1 MIRKVKSYVPKT
13 KSASKNV
20 PAYVGFG
27 MLTPVYI
34 MALDKLPK
42 HNTGAI
48 VHEVSEYV
56 YDDAAIIACNLRQW
70 NVPAGMIGTAVGDD
84 LLGHHVSDSLKELGV
99 QGKVRF
105 TKKYKTPLEVNVS
118 DKRGARTFFWQR
130 SDEILS
136 TLDTASL
143 SMIKKSKLLYV
154 DWYDGNHIVRA
165 MEEAKKHNVPV
176 FLNFEHGHKDPALLK
191 KYAGLTTICQVVTDA
206 AQIGKRQ
213 SMLNVARK
221 LINSG
226 IKIALITMA
235 SQGCMAVYGDE
246 IVRVYAPKVKA
257 VDGSGAGATF
267 SSGFIYSYLKG
278 YNLEDSVRF
287 AIAAASLKVT
297 HSGLKM
303 FPVEEIKE
311 LAVKLRV
318 DRMIYRGDQ
327 FHTIKRFLQMRK
339 NSPLV
344 DNKFVTEGRKLAEKY
359 LPKRKIERKKIKRSL
374 VE

>member
-1 MIRKVKSYVPKT
+1 MPST
-13 KSASKNV
+13 KSTS

-48 VHEVSEYV
+48 VHQVSEYV

-70 NVPAGMIGTAVGDD
+70 DVPTAMIGTAVGDD
-84 LLGHHVSDSLKELGV
+84 LLGHYVADTLKEMGV

-105 TKKYKTPLEVNVS
+105 TKKYKTPLEVNIS
-118 DKRGARTFFWQR
+118 DKKGARTYFWQR
-130 SDEILS
+130 TPEILG
-136 TLDTASL
+136 TLDTADLSL
-143 SMIKKSKLLYV
+143 IKKSKLLYV
-154 DWYDGNHIVRA
+154 DWYDGDHILRA
-165 MEEAKKHNVPV
+165 MEEALRHHVPV
-176 FLNFEHGHKDPALLK
+176 FLNFEHGHKHPELLK
-191 KYAGLTTICQVVTDA
+191 KYAGLVTICQAVTDA

-213 SMLNVARK
+213 AMLSVARK
-221 LINSG
+221 LFKSG
-226 IKIALITMA
+226 IKTAIITMA
-235 SQGCMAVYGDE
+235 SQGCMVVHGE
-246 IVRVYAPKVKA
+246 EVIRVHAPKVKA

-267 SSGFIYSYLKG
+267 SAGFIYGFLNG

-297 HSGLKM
+297 QPGLQM
-303 FPVEEIKE
+303 FPVKEIKA
-311 LAVKLRV
+311 LAEKLRI

-327 FHTIKRFLQMRK
+327 FYNIKKLLRLKQ
-339 NSPLV
+339 SGPLV
-344 DNKFVTEGRKLAEKY
+344 DHILVKEGRKLAEKY
-359 LPKRKIERKKIKRSL
+359 LPKKKIERKKIKRSL